1 MIIKRLIIL
10 DYINKRANEFN
21 FSSKVNI
28 ITSNGTT
35 VGKSSLIKSLYYAL
49 GYAIKQFPHGWNEK
63 DMRFRVD
70 IMIGDLSYTIIRND
84 TLFYVSD
91 VPEALNLKE
100 YSEWLQNRLGIN
112 MRLKLKGSSSQEL
125 SSVYATEILTP
136 FYIDQD
142 KSWNGYVYKNTS
154 DSLGRYNNVPSDLLE
169 YTLGISNEDI
179 LEKETERSFIKKNI
193 REIDSKTKVLNSL
206 QQEYAQNTEML
217 DSAPTDLEE
226 LEKMF
231 ESNLNRLTSISKVI
245 SKNKKEFFSKKSEKD
260 ILCQD
265 NIELDKMLKVNKNS
279 YKNVELEC
287 TYCHSELTYEQS
299 LTRLKLKNNYFE
311 IQHLSDINTKKIEK
325 LENEM
330 NNLRTEIIHLNESYN
345 ISSKEKEEIS
355 QVINLKKYI
364 DLESKR
370 LANKE
375 FLNQIYELDTHKS
388 ELDILIRQLSKE
400 INLLKKEQ
408 KERKADIENC
418 YTETLKDINLRFGSE
433 KISEIDFFDFRE
445 VKGSG
450 MDSNKILLA
459 VYLTYMNLISHY
471 AIYKVPFGIDS
482 FVKNEIDKETEETTF
497 KEVENKLFTLQ
508 NQVFFATI
516 SENLKYFTDI
526 QNYHILKLVK
536 PILKEENYKRLAS
549 LVVFD

>member
-10 DYINKRANEFN
+10 DYTNKKANEFN
-21 FSSKVNI
+21 FSDNVNI
-28 ITSNGTT
+28 ITSDGTT
-35 VGKSSLIKSLYYAL
+35 VGKSSLIKSLYYTL
-49 GYAIKQFPHGWNEK
+49 GYAIKQFPHGWDEK
-63 DMRFRVD
+63 NMRFRVD
-70 IMIGDLSYTIIRND
+70 IAIGEISYTIIRSD

-100 YSEWLQNRLGIN
+100 YSEWLQNILGIN
-112 MRLKLKGSSSQEL
+112 MRLKLKRSSSQEL

-142 KSWNGYVYKNTS
+142 KSWNGYIYKNTS
-154 DSLGRYNNVPSDLLE
+154 DSLGRYANIPSDLLE
-169 YTLGISNEDI
+169 YTLGMSNENI
-179 LEKETERSFIKKNI
+179 LEKETEKGFIRKNI
-193 REIDSKTKVLNSL
+193 REIDSKTTVLNSL
-206 QQEYAQNTEML
+206 QQEYAQKTEML

-226 LEKMF
+226 LEKIF
-231 ESNLNRLTSISKVI
+231 DSNLNRLTSISKVI
-245 SKNKKEFFSKKSEKD
+245 SKKKKGFFSKKAEKD
-260 ILCQD
+260 MLYQD
-265 NIELDKMLKVNKNS
+265 NIELDKMLKINKTS

-287 TYCHSELTYEQS
+287 IYCHSELTYEQS

-311 IQHLSDINTKKIEK
+311 IQHLSDQNTKKIEE
-325 LENEM
+325 LENDI
-330 NNLRTEIIHLNESYN
+330 NKLRTEIISLNEDYN

-355 QVINLKKYI
+355 QIINLKKYI

-375 FLNQIYELDTHKS
+375 FLKQIYELDARKNK
-388 ELDILIRQLSKE
+388 LDTLITQLSKE
-400 INLLKKEQ
+400 IGLLKKEQ
-408 KERKADIENC
+408 KERKSSIENS
-418 YTETLKDINLRFGSE
+418 YNKTLKDINLIFGSE
-433 KISEIDFFDFRE
+433 KINEINFLDFRE

-459 VYLTYMNLISHY
+459 VYLTYINLVSNY
-471 AIYKVPFGIDS
+471 GIYKVPFGIDS

-497 KEVENKLFTLQ
+497 KEVENKLFTLE

-516 SENLKYFTDI
+516 SENLTYFTDLKDY
-526 QNYHILKLVK
+526 NVLKLVK
-536 PILKEENYKRLAS
+536 PILRKENYEKLAS